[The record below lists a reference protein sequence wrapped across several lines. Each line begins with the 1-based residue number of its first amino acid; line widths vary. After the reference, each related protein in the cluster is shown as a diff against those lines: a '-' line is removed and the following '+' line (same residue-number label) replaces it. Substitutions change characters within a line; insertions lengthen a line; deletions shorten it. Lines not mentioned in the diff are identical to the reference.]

1 MRTSKTTLVTRALT
15 LTHVLAT
22 SVCPIKLLLTTV
34 FISIYLPL
42 FASFYDS
49 PSLKVAPVLCLS
61 AIFLFCFE
69 KVQLHL
75 GSLIFFLLLGLL
87 HLINLKTA
95 IANPFGFTLVLVQA
109 YLISKIIEGFL
120 PSFGFFRF
128 NRLIFVGVLV
138 VTGTIL
144 FEWILIILGYQNF
157 LASLFSSEL
166 MKPYKVA
173 NSAFFVNFI
182 WGEYDIAGNTIYGVN
197 SPSLGSQSASQLAF
211 IAVIVAFSLSRLDV
225 RNVKCVLVCLV
236 SVFVFIAS
244 VTMTM
249 SIVAALTL
257 IYLLLLDKGC
267 VLNKLK
273 INVPIIL
280 ALLVFHEHII
290 GLVFYRIRNP
300 ADFEEYITA
309 FNVLDALSNLD
320 TFEFFFGAQSNL
332 LYYTDAGFLGLF
344 YFAGLGLFIC
354 WFGFVA
360 LEGLRSHLVRN
371 KIYFQKN
378 SWLDE
383 ESQLVI
389 LNKISFFSVGVCV
402 LGLAHY
408 TTSLELGISQV
419 FSLFL
424 GVLMY
429 TSNLLYM
436 HSKRSSHE

>member
-1 MRTSKTTLVTRALT
+1 M
-15 LTHVLAT
+15 
-22 SVCPIKLLLTTV
+22 
-34 FISIYLPL
+34 
-42 FASFYDS
+42 
-49 PSLKVAPVLCLS
+49 
-61 AIFLFCFE
+61 
-69 KVQLHL
+69 
-75 GSLIFFLLLGLL
+75 
-87 HLINLKTA
+87 
-95 IANPFGFTLVLVQA
+95 
-109 YLISKIIEGFL
+109 
-120 PSFGFFRF
+120 
-128 NRLIFVGVLV
+128 
-138 VTGTIL
+138 
-144 FEWILIILGYQNF
+144 
-157 LASLFSSEL
+157 
-166 MKPYKVA
+166 
-173 NSAFFVNFI
+173 
-182 WGEYDIAGNTIYGVN
+182 
-197 SPSLGSQSASQLAF
+197 
-211 IAVIVAFSLSRLDV
+211 
-225 RNVKCVLVCLV
+225 
-236 SVFVFIAS
+236 
-244 VTMTM
+244 
-249 SIVAALTL
+249 
-257 IYLLLLDKGC
+257 
-267 VLNKLK
+267 K

-309 FNVLDALSNLD
+309 FNVLDAFSNLD

-402 LGLAHY
+402 FGLAHY

-419 FSLFL
+419 FSFFL

-429 TSNLLYM
+429 TSKLLYIY
-436 HSKRSSHE
+436 SKSQKNIRYILNNTNSGGVCINSNDLHFFNHELPFGGVNNSGIGSSHGKHGFMAFSNERSIYRQHIPGAIELLMPPYNNFKQTLINLTIKWF